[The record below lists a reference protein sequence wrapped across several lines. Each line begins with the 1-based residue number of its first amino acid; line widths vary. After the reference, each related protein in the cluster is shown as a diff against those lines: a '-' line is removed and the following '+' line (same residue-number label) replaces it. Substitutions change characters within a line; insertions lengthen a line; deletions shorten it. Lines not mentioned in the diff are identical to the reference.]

1 MANDTRNVKIGVCR
15 VIYDGYDLG
24 LTKGG
29 VEVDVATETYQVN
42 VDQFG
47 KSTINE
53 IIMGRTI
60 QVKVPLA
67 ETTLDILVATMPGAS
82 LTQTGGAKA
91 SGTITLASAPSAGDV
106 VTVNGVAFTF
116 KAAVATNTD
125 VLIGATAAASASN
138 LQAALAA
145 YTDPKVTIAQ
155 YTVNAAVVT
164 VTYDEF
170 GAVGNAFTLAKTGT
184 NTTVSGPTL
193 TGGTDRVKAK
203 VSVPTGVGM
212 DLLSIAK
219 KLTLHPTTKPDT
231 DKSEDL
237 IIPKAATSGALQF
250 AYKLDQE
257 RIYNVTFNGYPD
269 PTTSVLFTI
278 GDESQ
283 P

>member
-15 VIYDGYDLG
+15 AIYDGYDLG

-42 VDQFG
+42 VDQYG

-67 ETTLDILVATMPGAS
+67 ETTLDILVATMPGAT
-82 LTQTGGAKA
+82 LLQTGGAKA
-91 SGTITLASAPSAGDV
+91 TGTITISTVPTAGDS
-106 VTVNGVAFTF
+106 VTVNGVTFTF
-116 KAAVATNTD
+116 KAAVAGATD
-125 VLIGATAAASASN
+125 VLIGATAAVCATN
-138 LQAALAA
+138 LQAALVG
-145 YTDPKVTIAQ
+145 YTDPRVTIAQ
-155 YTVNAAVVT
+155 YTVNAAIVT
-164 VTYDEF
+164 ATYDEF
-170 GAVGNAFTLAKTGT
+170 GVAGNAFTLTKTGT
-184 NTTVSGPTL
+184 SITVSGATL
-193 TGGTDRVKAK
+193 TGGTDRTKAK
-203 VSVPTGVGM
+203 VNVPTGVGM

-219 KLTLHPTTKPDT
+219 KLVLHPTTKPDS

-269 PTTSVLFTI
+269 PVTTVLFTI
-278 GDESQ
+278 GDETK